1 MKLHFGYVLIGILV
15 LMVSLGADA
24 SAQTG
29 TVKGT
34 VKEYEGKSLEGV
46 LVRATSA
53 KNKSVNFETTS
64 NSKGDF
70 EFASL
75 PAGDYSFAF
84 EKKGFKT
91 FTSRNLTIVGGETLR
106 LKNAIELKS
115 EEEPYSSIRGA
126 VLYGVGY
133 TMRNA
138 LVKIERIDGG
148 KKFKQEKLSGEG
160 GEFGFRLRAEK
171 ATYRITATAK
181 GFQEASTEV
190 EIEGDEVRNVVLTLS
205 KRE

>member
-1 MKLHFGYVLIGILV
+1 MKLHFGYALITALV
-15 LMVSLGADA
+15 LLVTTGMSAD
-24 SAQTG
+24 AQTG
-29 TVKGT
+29 AVKGK
-34 VKEYEGKSLEGV
+34 VKEYEGKALDGV
-46 LVRATSA
+46 LVRATNA

-64 NSKGDF
+64 NDKGDF

-75 PAGDYSFAF
+75 PTGDYSFSF

-91 FTSRNLTIVGGETLR
+91 FISRNLTVVGGETLK

-133 TMRNA
+133 TLRNA

-160 GEFGFRLRAEK
+160 GEFGFRLKAEK

-181 GFQEASTEV
+181 GFQEASTEI
-190 EIEGDEVRNVVLTLS
+190 EIEGDEVRNVVLTLL
-205 KRE
+205 KQQ

>member
-1 MKLHFGYVLIGILV
+1 MKPYFGYALFAILV
-15 LMVSLGADA
+15 LMLSIAVPA

-29 TVKGT
+29 TVQGK
-34 VKEYEGKSLEGV
+34 VKAYEGQSLEGV

-75 PAGDYSFAF
+75 PAGDYFFAF

-91 FTSRNLTIVGGETLR
+91 FTSRNLTVVGGETLK

-115 EEEPYSSIRGA
+115 EDEPYSSIRGA

-133 TMRNA
+133 TLRNA

-148 KKFKQEKLSGEG
+148 KKFKQEKVSGEG
-160 GEFGFRLRAEK
+160 GEFGFRLKAEK

-205 KRE
+205 KQE